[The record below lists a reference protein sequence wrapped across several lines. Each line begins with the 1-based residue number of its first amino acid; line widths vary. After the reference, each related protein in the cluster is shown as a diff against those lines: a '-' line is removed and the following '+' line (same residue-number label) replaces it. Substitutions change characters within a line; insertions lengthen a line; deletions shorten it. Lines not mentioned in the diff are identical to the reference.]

1 MGKTDTF
8 LPLVTNMSDRFVVID
23 FETANPDL
31 ASICQVGVVT
41 FEKEQVVE
49 AWGSLINPRDY
60 FHPWNVSIHGIN
72 EEMVKDAPMFP
83 EIATSL
89 INRLDK
95 EVVVSHT
102 AFDRVALMQ
111 VSDKYRL
118 PVIDCVWLDSARV
131 VRRAWSE
138 FAWCGYGLG
147 DVCNALEINFKHHD
161 AIEDAR
167 AAGEILLRAMRI
179 TGLDL
184 DGWLRRVQQPID
196 LSKPKESYPH
206 KIVKLAG
213 NPEGPLTGEEIVFTG
228 TLSMAR
234 RQAAELASKAG
245 CDVENTVKQTT
256 TILVLGDQDI
266 RRLGGQEK
274 SSKHR
279 KAELLVSKGQ
289 SIRFLKESDFI
300 KLVELTG

>member
-1 MGKTDTF
+1 
-8 LPLVTNMSDRFVVID
+8 MSDRFVVID

-60 FHPWNVSIHGIN
+60 FHSWNVSIHGIN

-89 INRLDK
+89 IDRLDK
-95 EVVVSHT
+95 EIVVSHT

-118 PVIDCVWLDSARV
+118 PAIDCVWLDSARV

-138 FAWCGYGLG
+138 VAWCGYGLG
-147 DVCNALEINFKHHD
+147 DVCNALKINFKHHD

-167 AAGEILLRAMRI
+167 TAGEILLRAMRI

-196 LSKPKESYPH
+196 LSKTKKSYPK
-206 KIVKLAG
+206 KIIKLAG

-228 TLSMAR
+228 TLSMPR

-256 TILVLGDQDI
+256 TIIVLGDQDI

-300 KLVELTG
+300 KLVGLTG